1 MHKSYQKPE
10 LIELG
15 VLEAFAHTCGG
26 GSGPGGHTC
35 GGGTSDTRQQ
45 ARGCCFMRK
54 QIMATLFCGC
64 LNCHKALS

>member
-35 GGGTSDTRQQ
+35 GGGTSDTR
-45 ARGCCFMRK
+45 
-54 QIMATLFCGC
+54 
-64 LNCHKALS
+64 